1 MTKRWVATDF
11 GGLDVL
17 EFVDVEVPDPGP
29 GEVTITVRAAG
40 MNPADHKRF
49 AKGPNN
55 DPSVL
60 PWPIGF
66 EVSGVIEALGPD
78 TEIAS
83 GGGAAGDEVLA
94 FRISGGYAERV
105 TVAAADV
112 FAKPPALD
120 HPAAANLLLAG
131 TTAAEMLHVTG
142 ARAGE
147 TVVVHG
153 ASGAVGVSVL
163 QQARE
168 LGVRCVGTASEHNFD
183 AVRRF
188 GGEPVVYGDG
198 LADRLRAAA
207 PDGFA
212 AALDTV
218 GTDEAVDVSL
228 ELVADRQ
235 RIVTIAAAARAAPRR
250 HPGHRRHDA
259 RERGLPRPGA
269 AHGSSPWPPTVASSS
284 RWPGRSPS
292 TPPPRHSRCCRAGTR
307 AASSR
312 SCRNAEPAI
321 GRSQPASGTQ
331 APWSTS
337 RRTAE

>member
-1 MTKRWVATDF
+1 
-11 GGLDVL
+11 
-17 EFVDVEVPDPGP
+17 
-29 GEVTITVRAAG
+29 

-66 EVSGVIEALGPD
+66 EVSGVLEALGPD
-78 TEIAS
+78 TRIAS
-83 GGGAAGDEVLA
+83 GRGAVGDGVLA
-94 FRISGGYAERV
+94 FRITGGYAERV
-105 TVAAADV
+105 TVAATAV

-120 HPAAANLLLAG
+120 HPSAANLLLAG

-142 ARAGE
+142 VRAGE

-153 ASGAVGVSVL
+153 ASGAVGVSLL

-168 LGVRCVGTASEHNFD
+168 LGVRCVGTASARNFGT
-183 AVRRF
+183 VRRF

-198 LADRLRAAA
+198 LAERLHATA

-235 RIVTIAAAARAAPRR
+235 RIVTIAAAARAQREGIQAIGGMTRSSATFRDQARPRLIAMAAAGRLVVPVARTFPLDAAPEALAVLQSG
-250 HPGHRRHDA
+250 HPGGKLA
-259 RERGLPRPGA
+259 LLP
-269 AHGSSPWPPTVASSS
+269 
-284 RWPGRSPS
+284 
-292 TPPPRHSRCCRAGTR
+292 
-307 AASSR
+307 
-312 SCRNAEPAI
+312 
-321 GRSQPASGTQ
+321 
-331 APWSTS
+331 
-337 RRTAE
+337 

>member
-17 EFVDVEVPDPGP
+17 EFVDVEVPDPGQ

-55 DPSVL
+55 DPSAL
-60 PWPIGF
+60 PQPIGF
-66 EVSGVIEALGPD
+66 EASGVIAALGPD

-83 GGGAAGDEVLA
+83 GGGAVGDEVLA
-94 FRISGGYAERV
+94 FRIAGGYAEQL
-105 TVAAADV
+105 TVAAANV
-112 FAKPPALD
+112 FAKPPSVD

-131 TTAAEMLHVTG
+131 ATAAEMLHVSG
-142 ARAGE
+142 VRAGE

-168 LGVRCVGTASEHNFD
+168 LGVRCIGTASERNFD
-183 AVRRF
+183 MVRRF
-188 GGEPVVYGDG
+188 GGEPVVYGEG

-218 GTDEAVDVSL
+218 GTDEAGDVSL

-235 RIVTIAAAARAAPRR
+235 RIVTIAAAARAHRDGTLAIGGMTPASAAFRAQARPRLIAMAADGRLVVPVARTFALDAAPEALAVLQSG
-250 HPGHRRHDA
+250 HPGGKLA
-259 RERGLPRPGA
+259 LLP
-269 AHGSSPWPPTVASSS
+269 
-284 RWPGRSPS
+284 
-292 TPPPRHSRCCRAGTR
+292 
-307 AASSR
+307 
-312 SCRNAEPAI
+312 
-321 GRSQPASGTQ
+321 
-331 APWSTS
+331 
-337 RRTAE
+337 